1 MKKAF
6 FTKRVG
12 RFLGLFLLIFVVICC
27 SKTEPDNPDKPVT
40 PAEPDKLEL
49 SASVDRNSVVTVDG
63 GTVEISFT
71 ASTSWSASLINDR
84 ADAWCSVSPASGS
97 AGSGKVVVTV
107 KENSGPDDRSATV
120 VIKAGTASQSI
131 NVSQK
136 QKDAI
141 ILTSAKFEL
150 PEEGG
155 EFNVEIKSNI
165 SYKYAISED
174 AKDWITYVGTKALS
188 TSILTFS
195 VKKNESVE
203 SRSGNIIVGEG
214 ALCDTVKVYQAGETP
229 AIVLSSKEFIADSK
243 GGTFSVD
250 VSSNLDVTTLVE
262 YTNEDG
268 TVKADSDNWLQESS
282 TKTMSTN
289 TYHFDIA
296 QNESFENR
304 FARILF
310 TNKDN
315 NLCDTVKIVQHTISY
330 IELSVSNCC
339 FGDAGGVV
347 GVSVVSESGYDVII
361 PDEDWIT
368 NVSDGDDSN
377 IHQFRVDV
385 NESDSSRCA
394 EIIFASRA
402 SYTTRDTLKIMQT
415 GGTKFFL
422 TDDTLTFS
430 YKETVFPIHGKIRS
444 DRMSLQTIIGSE
456 YSWISEY
463 RDSKTKV
470 IHDFSHNY
478 LKVSENKTDTTRF
491 GTVVFYERD
500 SKLYDT
506 LVIKQLHKSATIQKT
521 FNIRQKEFVI
531 PMVSQHITLEIERNG
546 AYYLEDRDKLHP
558 SAILMDSN
566 PKPKFTKGN
575 TDYYRIYICET
586 DTPREMCLYVFDE
599 LRSVCDTIT
608 IKQQETA
615 EYIHIGHGFNA
626 SMGIIVPYNGVDCSY
641 DIHTNLNDYRL
652 LQFPSNGAPELKH
665 LRREKNNFGFT
676 DYFRSPVNNSC
687 HSYEIP
693 LLYIGENTSYECKII
708 VRPKLIITFES
719 PDVEMLPHSGGKFST
734 NVWTNDNNL
743 NIRIEGNNTGWLRTI
758 NTEKESR
765 DDFTR
770 IITTFEASPNA
781 TGKKR
786 EAYIVAY
793 NGFGDTE
800 RVMVVQPSGAS
811 ILMSESLQYVGSW
824 EQVLKAELVDCD
836 YKIELESGNGWVKI
850 GQSEKNNNRIFQ
862 DIEIAENGTD
872 AERQAKVRFA
882 SDTIVN
888 EMTLIQL
895 PQSDALV
902 DNSSEVWKSFKLPR
916 INFKAPYPSSLGT
929 MIYNAIVKDPEVLI
943 AVESRKVLEQLYF
956 SPDEPLIPRRD
967 EIEYKLD
974 NYDGVSAF
982 YSGGNSSGIILS
994 NQYVESYYKQYG
1006 VKKLV
1011 EENRGVLSHEL
1022 THSFQLSPKGVGDYS
1037 NPIFHACIEGMA
1049 DAVRVLTGHFTEA
1062 DRPKGGTYLD
1072 SYRYTGFFIAW
1083 LVKNKDKDFLRKFNM
1098 STQYLDVWSFD
1109 GAIKY
1114 ALGEQYNVDALWNEY
1129 QKAMGDIND
1138 VDDSDVTTFQQMLD
1152 KARSFTNSSGTPM
1165 GKHYDGKHTTTDEDR
1180 KWLLNPE
1187 NEPSTLNSANRYTWR
1202 TYEVDLYPFGSP
1214 VPADANQR
1222 GIGDCSAIAVFA
1234 EMAYLFPD
1242 FIKSIITDNN
1252 DGTYTVAMYDPQGKP
1267 VNVRIKSTF
1276 LGDDNG
1282 LGACAG
1288 KNGKATWATVM
1299 EKAIMK
1305 WNYIYQVNP
1314 DIAGIGSEHVAP
1326 LFTGQGNSF
1335 AFRPNDLTP
1344 KQLDQVVD
1352 IALENNM
1359 IVIGGFNKGGLNVNG
1374 ISTVTAH
1381 AYSFMYSSESDAMFA
1396 MRNPWGHND
1405 GEKKGQ
1411 DGLLHIVNDGIVPKT
1426 IDLRIIYPGAAE
1438 QYVVKDLQPYI
1449 PPQYTTKMIYSQ
1461 TIGKL
1466 ILVQQ

>member
-1 MKKAF
+1 MKKTFSTQRA
-6 FTKRVG
+6 KQ
-12 RFLGLFLLIFVVICC
+12 FLGLLLLIFGVICC

-49 SASVDRNSVVTVDG
+49 SASVDRNPVVSVEG

-71 ASTSWSASLINDR
+71 ASTSWSASIINDR

-107 KENSGPDDRSATV
+107 KQNSEPDDRSASV
-120 VIKAGTASQSI
+120 VIKAGTASQTI
-131 NVSQK
+131 NVTQK

-141 ILTSAKFEL
+141 ILTATKFEL

-155 EFNVEIKSNI
+155 EFSVEIKSNV
-165 SYKYAISED
+165 SYKYTISED
-174 AKDWITYVGTKALS
+174 AKDWISYVSTKALK
-188 TSILTFS
+188 TSVMTFS
-195 VKKNESVE
+195 AVKNERME
-203 SRSGNIIVGEG
+203 GRSGSIIIGEG

-250 VSSNLDVTTLVE
+250 VSSNVDVTTLVE

-268 TVKADSDNWLQESS
+268 TVKTDSENWLQENK

-289 TYHFDIA
+289 TYYFNVA
-296 QNESFENR
+296 QNESFEDR
-304 FARILF
+304 YARILF
-310 TNKDN
+310 TNKEN
-315 NLCDTVKIVQHTISY
+315 NLSDTVNVVQPTSMY
-330 IELSVSNCC
+330 IKTSTSNSNLDEAGGFVNISVS
-339 FGDAGGVV
+339 AGV
-347 GVSVVSESGYDVII
+347 EYDVIM
-361 PDEDWIT
+361 PAVNWIV
-368 NVSDGDDSN
+368 NVSDKEKSDT
-377 IHQFRVDV
+377 HQFKVSI
-385 NESDSSRCA
+385 NHSDSSRFA
-394 EIIFASRA
+394 EIIFKSPIYPI
-402 SYTTRDTLKIMQT
+402 SDTLKVFQK
-415 GGTKFFL
+415 GKRQFFL
-422 TDDTLTFS
+422 LNDTIKLS
-430 YKETVFPIHGKIRS
+430 YKETVFPVKMNFTGVLSGTTYKIESPCDWISNNTKTKSDIIYCTDPSWFKVKENTSDSVRCGKIVF
-444 DRMSLQTIIGSE
+444 M
-456 YSWISEY
+456 
-463 RDSKTKV
+463 
-470 IHDFSHNY
+470 
-478 LKVSENKTDTTRF
+478 DTNRNL
-491 GTVVFYERD
+491 
-500 SKLYDT
+500 SDT
-506 LVIKQLHKSATIQKT
+506 LIIQQLSKNTELTKNFSILK
-521 FNIRQKEFVI
+521 KEFRVPMTECKI
-531 PMVSQHITLEIERNG
+531 PVMVEHNGPYYIDYEEQINSYNIIEG
-546 AYYLEDRDKLHP
+546 ESVSD
-558 SAILMDSN
+558 
-566 PKPKFTKGN
+566 GC
-575 TDYYRIYICET
+575 TDYYFVNVRSAT
-586 DTPREMCLYVFDE
+586 TPRAFNIYVWNE
-599 LRSVCDTIT
+599 TRSICDTISVR
-608 IKQQETA
+608 QEESD
-615 EYIHIGHGFNA
+615 EYIYAAKAGGQNTA
-626 SMGIIVPYNGVDCSY
+626 LGIIVPSEGMMIDYSLK
-641 DIHTNLNDYRL
+641 TNLTDYKL
-652 LQFPSNGAPELKH
+652 LQKPSADGLYLIPGSRVKTDVGYTQYFSTPL
-665 LRREKNNFGFT
+665 NNT
-676 DYFRSPVNNSC
+676 NKSQIVTLYFIGDN
-687 HSYEIP
+687 IT
-693 LLYIGENTSYECKII
+693 YIGEII
-708 VRPKLIITFES
+708 IRPKLNIVFDS
-719 PDVEMLPHSGGKFST
+719 PEKVTLSHTGGKFST
-734 NVWTNDNNL
+734 NVWTNDDNL
-743 NIRIEGNNTGWLRTI
+743 NIRIEGENTGWLRMI
-758 NTEKESR
+758 DTEKESR
-765 DDFTR
+765 EEFTR

-781 TGKKR
+781 TGKQR
-786 EAYIVAY
+786 EAYVVAY
-793 NGFGDTE
+793 NGFGETE
-800 RVMVVQPSGAS
+800 SVRVVQPSGGN
-811 ILMSESLQYVGSW
+811 ILMSEGLQYVGSW
-824 EQVLKAELVDCD
+824 EQVFKAELVDCD
-836 YKIELESGNGWVKI
+836 YKVELESGNGWVKV
-850 GQSEKNNNRIFQ
+850 GQSEKKDNRISQ
-862 DIEIAENGTD
+862 DIEIAENTTN
-872 AERQAKVRFA
+872 AERQAKVRFT

-902 DNSSEVWKSFKLPR
+902 DNSSEVWKSFKLPK
-916 INFKAPYPSSLGT
+916 INFKTPYPGSLGT
-929 MIYNAIVKDPEVLI
+929 MIYNAIVKDPALLI

-974 NYDGVSAF
+974 NYDGISAF

-1114 ALGEQYNVDALWNEY
+1114 ALGEQYNVDALWDEY

-1152 KARSFTNSSGTPM
+1152 KAHSFTNSSGTPM

-1180 KWLLNPE
+1180 KWLLDPE
-1187 NEPSTLNSANRYTWR
+1187 NEPSTLNSASRYTWR
-1202 TYEVDLYPFGSP
+1202 NYEVDLYPFGSP

-1288 KNGKATWATVM
+1288 KDGKATWATVM

-1461 TIGKL
+1461 TLGKL

>member
-12 RFLGLFLLIFVVICC
+12 QFLGLFLLIFVVICC
-27 SKTEPDNPDKPVT
+27 SKTEPDNPETPVT

-49 SASVDRNSVVTVDG
+49 AASVDRNPVVSVEG

-71 ASTSWSASLINDR
+71 ASTSWSASIINDR
-84 ADAWCSVSPASGS
+84 ADAWCSVSPAGGG
-97 AGSGKVVVTV
+97 AGSGKITVTV
-107 KENSGPDDRSATV
+107 KENSEPDDRSATV
-120 VIKAGTASQSI
+120 VIKAGTASQII
-131 NVSQK
+131 NITQK

-141 ILTSAKFEL
+141 ILTATKFEL

-155 EFNVEIKSNI
+155 EFSVEIKSNV
-165 SYKYAISED
+165 SFKYTISED
-174 AKDWITYVGTKALS
+174 AKDWIAYVSTKAL
-188 TSILTFS
+188 TTTVMTFS
-195 VKKNESVE
+195 VEKNERLVG
-203 SRSGNIIVGEG
+203 RNGNIIIGEG
-214 ALCDTVKVYQAGETP
+214 ALCDTIKVYQVGETP
-229 AIVLSSKEFIADSK
+229 AIVLGFKEYTADPQ

-250 VSSNLDVTTLVE
+250 VSSNVNVSTIIE

-268 TVKADSDNWLQESS
+268 TVKTDSENWLYESK

-289 TYHFDIA
+289 VYNFTIEKNFKDDDRY
-296 QNESFENR
+296 
-304 FARILF
+304 ARIVF

-315 NLCDTVKIVQHTISY
+315 NLSDTVNIVQQSISY
-330 IELSVSNCC
+330 IRLSVSNCNL
-339 FGDAGGVV
+339 GDAGGVV
-347 GVSVVSESGYDVII
+347 RVSVASGTEYDVIM
-361 PDEDWIT
+361 PEGDWIT
-368 NVSDGDDSN
+368 NISNGDDSN
-377 IHQFRVDV
+377 MHQFRVDV
-385 NESDSSRCA
+385 NESDSFRCA

-402 SYTTRDTLKIMQT
+402 YTTRDTLKIMQA

-422 TDDTLTFS
+422 TEDTLVLS
-430 YKETVFPIHGKIRS
+430 YKETVFPIHGKMRS

-470 IHDFSHNY
+470 IHDFSHY
-478 LKVSENKTDTTRF
+478 LKVAENTADTIRF

-506 LVIKQLHKSATIQKT
+506 LVIKQLQKSATVQKT

-531 PMVSQHITLEIERNG
+531 PMVSQHITLEIEHNG
-546 AYYLEDRDKLHP
+546 SYHLDDIDRLHGKC
-558 SAILMDSN
+558 LLLDV
-566 PKPKFTKGN
+566 KPKFSKGN
-575 TDYYRIYICET
+575 TDYYRVYIFET
-586 DTPREMCLYVFDE
+586 DTPREMHLYLFDE

-608 IKQQETA
+608 VKQQETD
-615 EYIHIGHGFNA
+615 EYIHVGHGFNA
-626 SMGIIVPYNGVDCSY
+626 SLGIIVPYNGINLSY
-641 DIHTNLNDYRL
+641 DIHTNLSDYRL
-652 LQFPSNGAPELKH
+652 LQFPSNGAPELTH
-665 LRREKNNFGFT
+665 LRREKTNFGFT
-676 DYFRSPVNNSC
+676 DYFRSPVNNTN
-687 HSYEIP
+687 HSIEIP
-693 LLYIGENTSYECKII
+693 LLYIGENTSYEGRII
-708 VRPKLIITFES
+708 VRPKLIITFDTPEE
-719 PDVEMLPHSGGKFST
+719 VMVPHSGGKFST
-734 NVWTNDNNL
+734 NVWTNDDNL
-743 NIRIEGNNTGWLRTI
+743 NVRIEGDDTSWLRTI
-758 NTEKESR
+758 DTEKESR
-765 DDFTR
+765 DEFAR
-770 IITTFEASPNA
+770 VITTFEASPNA
-781 TGKKR
+781 TGKQR
-786 EAYIVAY
+786 VAYVVAY

-800 RVMVVQPSGAS
+800 SIRVVQPSGDN
-811 ILMSESLQYVGSW
+811 ILLSESLYYVGSW
-824 EQVLKAELVDCD
+824 EQVLKAELIDCD
-836 YKIELESGNGWVKI
+836 YKVELVSGNGWVKV
-850 GQSEKNNNRIFQ
+850 GQSEKNDNRIFHN
-862 DIEIAENGTD
+862 IEVAENTTD
-872 AERQAKVRFA
+872 TERQAKVRFT

-1049 DAVRVLTGHFTEA
+1049 DAVRVLTGHFTES

-1152 KARSFTNSSGTPM
+1152 KARSFTNSSSTPM

-1180 KWLLNPE
+1180 KWLLDPE
-1187 NEPSTLNSANRYTWR
+1187 NEPSMLNSASRYTWR
-1202 TYEVDLYPFGSP
+1202 NYEVDLYPFGSP

-1461 TIGKL
+1461 TLGKL